1 MTEHCES
8 ERRVIIASAI
18 QLAPRI
24 RTFLSSAWDFT
35 KKTASPRGIAVFLM
49 IRGIVLLPRQRERAV
64 EGEDAVADG
73 V

>member
-1 MTEHCES
+1 LQAPFNS
-8 ERRVIIASAI
+8 L
-18 QLAPRI
+18 LAFDHFSLLTGI
-24 RTFLSSAWDFT
+24 SQ
-35 KKTASPRGIAVFLM
+35 KTASPGGLAVFLM